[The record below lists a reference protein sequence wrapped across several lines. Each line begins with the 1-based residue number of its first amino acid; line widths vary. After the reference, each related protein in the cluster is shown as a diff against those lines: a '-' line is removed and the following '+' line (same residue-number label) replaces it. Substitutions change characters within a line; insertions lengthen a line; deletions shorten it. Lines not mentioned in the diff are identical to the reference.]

1 MTPGELA
8 ESDTDSVS
16 IITDPQPESGDS
28 HLDSIDIDMNC
39 DTNPGPSEDSLAEGR
54 LERKDP
60 WNEKHVEERSERRV
74 SGENHQAL
82 NSPVHFVEL
91 FAGVGGLHDTLVEAF
106 PEFKALKRDKL
117 TDG

>member
-28 HLDSIDIDMNC
+28 HIDSIDIDMNC
-39 DTNPGPSEDSLAEGR
+39 GTNPGPREDSLAEGR

-60 WNEKHVEERSERRV
+60 WNESMLRSDRSAGFRAKTTKH
-74 SGENHQAL
+74 
-82 NSPVHFVEL
+82 
-91 FAGVGGLHDTLVEAF
+91 
-106 PEFKALKRDKL
+106 
-117 TDG
+117 